1 MAGSMPKTI
10 AFASDHRGFPL
21 KALLLEKAGALGL
34 QAVDLGTDSEAR
46 CDSMDYAQKMAQAL
60 NGPNPPDLGVLICG
74 SGNGIAMVANRY
86 AGVIAAVVHDATTA
100 RLAREH
106 NHANVMA
113 LGAHIVGQEVACEC
127 LEVFVRTAFLGG
139 RYAERE
145 AKFRA
150 LGGLKS

>member
-1 MAGSMPKTI
+1 MSKTI
-10 AFASDHRGFPL
+10 AFAADHRGFAL
-21 KALLLEKAGALGL
+21 KGILLDRVKELGH

-46 CDSMDYAQKMAQAL
+46 CDSMDYALKMAQVL
-60 NGPNPPDLGVLICG
+60 TGRTPPDLGILICG

-106 NHANVMA
+106 NNANVMA
-113 LGAHIVGQEVACEC
+113 LGAHIIGQEVALEC
-127 LEVFVRTAFLGG
+127 LEVFLRTGFLGG

-150 LGGLKS
+150 LGGL